1 MRNNSKRLGSFGNSL
16 YICKRYLININLFVG
31 MRIRNLLIVA
41 SMLYGFGSN
50 VTTAAIPDSLLSLR
64 KAYRYNLVSPDTS
77 LLILQTLRECN
88 MAAEWEIS
96 AAEGDIY
103 TNIRKY
109 RRAVKCHEKA
119 LNDPAIA
126 DSTRQKMRLY
136 RRLMDENDML
146 LEDEQVAYYIDKLS
160 ELADQCNDE
169 AHLAMAQFTWGK
181 YLHYH
186 GDRQRGYE
194 QCLKAIDCMKAT
206 NYHSKQLELRDFYI
220 DLMRMYIS
228 DKRYNEALRVTQL
241 HEEAAKTVTLPLA
254 DQRALRN
261 VYGLRASLLAHMG
274 RMNEAD
280 ECYEQW
286 KMTEGGNEVDDRY
299 ILDYL
304 MLSRHDREAIDVL
317 HHLREFLRAECD
329 TVNYWML
336 DFLNKDA
343 ILHTRLGDFEM
354 AARNSD
360 EVSAISDS
368 LRLRMSRKTMG
379 SALYLIGEAK
389 AIHKRNL
396 LINWLVAALI
406 LLAIIMAIVI
416 YYSHIIRK
424 RNEKLRRVLNGLE
437 AYRKMMME
445 QTEENVLPK
454 KSAEESA
461 LDESR
466 RLFVEMDAKITRE
479 RPFTDPNFGHEEL
492 IKFTGVEKERFERMI
507 TLYTNVKNS
516 MSYINSRRS
525 EYGAQLIV
533 DNPYDTLT
541 SIATRCGFNTKAE
554 FISAFKFAFGIS
566 PRDYRDSIANLFK
579 DKID

>member
-1 MRNNSKRLGSFGNSL
+1 MK
-16 YICKRYLININLFVG
+16 
-31 MRIRNLLIVA
+31 IRNLLIVA
-41 SMLYGFGSN
+41 SILGSFGSN
-50 VTTAAIPDSLLSLR
+50 VTNAAIPDSLLSLR

-77 LLILQTLRECN
+77 LLILQTLRERD

-109 RRAVKCHEKA
+109 RRAVECHEKA
-119 LNDPAIA
+119 LKDPAIA
-126 DSTRQKMRLY
+126 DSTRQIMRLY
-136 RRLMDENDML
+136 RRLMDDNDML
-146 LEDEQVAYYIDKLS
+146 LEDEQVAYYIDKLT
-160 ELADQCNDE
+160 ELAADCKDE
-169 AHLAMAQFTWGK
+169 GNLAMAQFTRGK
-181 YLHYH
+181 YLHFH
-186 GDRQRGYE
+186 GDKQQGYE
-194 QCLKAIDCMKAT
+194 ECLQAIERMKASD
-206 NYHSKQLELRDFYI
+206 YHRKQIELRDFYI
-220 DLMRMYIS
+220 DLMRMYMG
-228 DKRYNEALRVTQL
+228 DKRYNDALRVTQL
-241 HEEAAKTVTLPLA
+241 HEDAAKAVTLPLA

-261 VYGLRASLLAHMG
+261 VYGLRASLLANMG
-274 RMNEAD
+274 RMNEANQ
-280 ECYEQW
+280 CYEQW
-286 KMTEGGNEVDDRY
+286 KITEGGNEVDDRY

-304 MLSRHDREAIDVL
+304 MMSHHDREAIDVL

-343 ILHTRLGDFEM
+343 ILHTRLGEFEM
-354 AARNSD
+354 ASRNSD
-360 EVSAISDS
+360 EISAISDS
-368 LRLRMSRKTMG
+368 IRLRMSKETMG
-379 SALYLIGEAK
+379 SAFDLIGEAK
-389 AIHKRNL
+389 TIHKRNL
-396 LINWLVAALI
+396 LIKWLVAALI
-406 LLAIIMAIVI
+406 LLAIIMAIII
-416 YYSHIIRK
+416 YYNHIIRQ

-437 AYRKMMME
+437 AYRKMMAE

-454 KSAEESA
+454 KSTEGSA

-492 IKFTGVEKERFERMI
+492 IKFAGIEKERFERMI
-507 TLYTNVKNS
+507 NLYTNVKNS

-533 DNPYDTLT
+533 DNPNDTLT

-566 PRDYRDSIANLFK
+566 PKDYRDSITNLFK

>member
-1 MRNNSKRLGSFGNSL
+1 
-16 YICKRYLININLFVG
+16 
-31 MRIRNLLIVA
+31 
-41 SMLYGFGSN
+41 
-50 VTTAAIPDSLLSLR
+50 
-64 KAYRYNLVSPDTS
+64 
-77 LLILQTLRECN
+77 
-88 MAAEWEIS
+88 
-96 AAEGDIY
+96 
-103 TNIRKY
+103 
-109 RRAVKCHEKA
+109 
-119 LNDPAIA
+119 
-126 DSTRQKMRLY
+126 
-136 RRLMDENDML
+136 
-146 LEDEQVAYYIDKLS
+146 
-160 ELADQCNDE
+160 
-169 AHLAMAQFTWGK
+169 
-181 YLHYH
+181 
-186 GDRQRGYE
+186 
-194 QCLKAIDCMKAT
+194 
-206 NYHSKQLELRDFYI
+206 
-220 DLMRMYIS
+220 
-228 DKRYNEALRVTQL
+228 
-241 HEEAAKTVTLPLA
+241 
-254 DQRALRN
+254 
-261 VYGLRASLLAHMG
+261 MG